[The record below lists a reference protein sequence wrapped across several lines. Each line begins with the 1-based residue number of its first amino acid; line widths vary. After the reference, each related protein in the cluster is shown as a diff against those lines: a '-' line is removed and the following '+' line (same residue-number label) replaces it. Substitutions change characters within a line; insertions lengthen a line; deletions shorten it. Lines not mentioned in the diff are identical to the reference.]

1 MQLQLFSGKMQNN
14 KLTPILFNINVETGI
29 LSTSYRK
36 MCVIHIALSSHP
48 LLIIAQ
54 STTCAI
60 LVQFDQI
67 NQELLST
74 FVFKTTV
81 SYGVI
86 IPGNYSEIQ
95 SWVAIDVTR
104 PDIKF
109 HVDSISITMVLD
121 VICKIESAFRPA
133 LWQYSHSVA
142 SLCIKISLCL
152 NTYP

>member
-36 MCVIHIALSSHP
+36 MCVIHSALSSHP
-48 LLIIAQ
+48 LIFIAQ
-54 STTCAI
+54 STTCVI

-67 NQELLST
+67 NHELLCT

-95 SWVAIDVTR
+95 SWVATDVTR
-104 PDIKF
+104 PEIKF

-121 VICKIESAFRPA
+121 VICKIESVFRPTNV
-133 LWQYSHSVA
+133 HSRFLFRVHVY
-142 SLCIKISLCL
+142 K
-152 NTYP
+152 

>member
-1 MQLQLFSGKMQNN
+1 MTLQLLSCKMQNN
-14 KLTPILFNINVETGI
+14 KLTHILFNINVETGI

-36 MCVIHIALSSHP
+36 MCVIHSALSSHA
-48 LLIIAQ
+48 LIFIAQ
-54 STTCAI
+54 STACVI

-67 NQELLST
+67 NHELLCT

-95 SWVAIDVTR
+95 SWVATDVTR
-104 PDIKF
+104 PEIKF

-121 VICKIESAFRPA
+121 VICKIESVFRPTNVHIRF
-133 LWQYSHSVA
+133 LFRVHVY
-142 SLCIKISLCL
+142 K
-152 NTYP
+152 

>member
-36 MCVIHIALSSHP
+36 MCVIF
-48 LLIIAQ
+48 IAQ
-54 STTCAI
+54 STTCVI

-67 NQELLST
+67 NHELLCT

-81 SYGVI
+81 CYGVI

-104 PDIKF
+104 PEIKF
-109 HVDSISITMVLD
+109 HVDSISITMASD
-121 VICKIESAFRPA
+121 VICKIESVFRPTNV
-133 LWQYSHSVA
+133 HSRFLLRVYVY
-142 SLCIKISLCL
+142 K
-152 NTYP
+152 

>member
-14 KLTPILFNINVETGI
+14 KLTPILININVETGI
-29 LSTSYRK
+29 LSTSYRQ
-36 MCVIHIALSSHP
+36 MCVIHSALSSHP
-48 LLIIAQ
+48 LIFIAQ
-54 STTCAI
+54 STTCVI

-67 NQELLST
+67 NHELLCT

-104 PDIKF
+104 PEIKF

-121 VICKIESAFRPA
+121 VICKIESVFRPTNV
-133 LWQYSHSVA
+133 HSRFLFRVHVY
-142 SLCIKISLCL
+142 K
-152 NTYP
+152 